1 MVLWFYS
8 SIIFKDTP
16 ILIDNYEV
24 TCFSLLKIS
33 SEGATPNRAVRKGC
47 HIDCYSILRSEGPA
61 SIVFVY
67 VLGVA
72 LTALLELYHS
82 VLTALT
88 HRPIMCR
95 TFVARSDKL
104 CGLASLHLKYLL
116 SLSKKQD
123 KTNKNI

>member
-1 MVLWFYS
+1 M
-8 SIIFKDTP
+8 
-16 ILIDNYEV
+16 
-24 TCFSLLKIS
+24 TCFSLTKIS

-61 SIVFVY
+61 PIVFVY

-95 TFVARSDKL
+95 TFGARRDKL
-104 CGLASLHLKYLL
+104 CGFASLRLRFAFA
-116 SLSKKQD
+116 
-123 KTNKNI
+123 I